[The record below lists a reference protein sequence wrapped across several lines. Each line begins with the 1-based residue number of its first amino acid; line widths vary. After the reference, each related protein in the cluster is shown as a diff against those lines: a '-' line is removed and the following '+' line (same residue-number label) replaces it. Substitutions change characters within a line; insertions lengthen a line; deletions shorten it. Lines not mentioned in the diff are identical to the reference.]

1 MDAMS
6 YISSY
11 FHCVFSTKE
20 RRRLIAPELRDRLWP
35 FLGGIAREN
44 KMKAIE
50 IGGVEDHVHILLSL
64 PSAMAVSKAL
74 QLIKGGSSKWVHETF
89 TEHRLFAWQ
98 EEYGAFSVSVSQLD
112 KTIGYI
118 KGQEAHHRK
127 MTFQEE
133 FLVLLKK
140 HRIEYDERYLWK

>member
-1 MDAMS
+1 MS

-20 RRRLIAPELRDRLWP
+20 RRRLVVPELRDRLWP
-35 FLGGIAREN
+35 FLGGIARQN

-64 PSAMAVSKAL
+64 PATMAVSKAL
-74 QLIKGGSSKWVHETF
+74 QLMKGGSSRWIHETF
-89 TEHRLFAWQ
+89 PEHRLFAWQ

-112 KTIGYI
+112 KTIEYI
-118 KGQEAHHRK
+118 KGQETHHRK

-133 FLVLLKK
+133 FLALLKK

>member
-1 MDAMS
+1 MDFMS
-6 YISSY
+6 YISDH

-20 RRRLIAPELRDRLWP
+20 RRRLITPELRERLWP
-35 FLGGIAREN
+35 FLGGIARQN

-50 IGGVEDHVHILLSL
+50 IGGVEDHIHILLSL
-64 PSAMAVSKAL
+64 PSTLAISKAL

-89 TEHRLFAWQ
+89 PEHRLFAWQ
-98 EEYGAFSVSVSQLD
+98 EEYGAFSVSMSQLD
-112 KTIGYI
+112 KTIEYI
-118 KGQEAHHRK
+118 KGQVEHHRK

-133 FLVLLKK
+133 FLALLKK

>member
-1 MDAMS
+1 MS

-11 FHCVFSTKE
+11 FHCIFSTKE
-20 RRRLIAPELRDRLWP
+20 RRRLIVPELRDRLWP
-35 FLGGIAREN
+35 FLGGIARQN

-64 PSAMAVSKAL
+64 PSTMAISKAL

-89 TEHRLFAWQ
+89 SEHRLFAWQ
-98 EEYGAFSVSVSQLD
+98 QEYGAFSVSMSQLD
-112 KTIGYI
+112 KTIEYI
-118 KGQEAHHRK
+118 TGQEAHHRN

-133 FLVLLKK
+133 FLALLKK

>member
-1 MDAMS
+1 MS

-20 RRRLIAPELRDRLWP
+20 RRRLIVPELRDRLWP
-35 FLGGIAREN
+35 FLGGIARQN

-64 PSAMAVSKAL
+64 PATLAVSKAL
-74 QLIKGGSSKWVHETF
+74 QLIKGGSSKWIHETF
-89 TEHRLFAWQ
+89 PEHRLFAWQ
-98 EEYGAFSVSVSQLD
+98 EEYGAFSVSMSQLD
-112 KTIGYI
+112 KTIEYI
-118 KGQEAHHRK
+118 KGQEVHHRK

-133 FLVLLKK
+133 FLALLKK

>member
-1 MDAMS
+1 MS

-20 RRRLIAPELRDRLWP
+20 RRPLIVPELRDRLWP
-35 FLGGIAREN
+35 FMGGIARQN

-64 PSAMAVSKAL
+64 PSTMAVSKAI

-89 TEHRLFAWQ
+89 PEHRLFAWQ

-112 KTIGYI
+112 KTIEYI
-118 KGQEAHHRK
+118 TGQEAHHRK
-127 MTFQEE
+127 LTFQEE
-133 FLVLLKK
+133 FLALLKK
-140 HRIEYDERYLWK
+140 HRIEYDEKYLWK

>member
-1 MDAMS
+1 MDSMS
-6 YISSY
+6 YVSAY

-20 RRRLIAPELRDRLWP
+20 RRRLITPELRERLWP
-35 FLGGIAREN
+35 FLGGIARQN

-50 IGGVEDHVHILLSL
+50 IGGVEDHVHFLLSL
-64 PSAMAVSKAL
+64 PSTMAISKAL

-89 TEHRLFAWQ
+89 PEHRLFAWQ

-112 KTIGYI
+112 KTIEYI
-118 KGQEAHHRK
+118 KGQEEHHRK

-133 FLVLLKK
+133 FLALLKK